1 MACPMRVWLLV
12 ISSVVA
18 AYLAWTSSL
27 FGGGALGMSDGEDE
41 ALNDR
46 AAKVK
51 SRVGKKGAMTWRDW
65 GRFVVDGLTGK
76 YLYGV
81 AVNGGGRAGSQRGTR
96 RSARRKQD

>member
-1 MACPMRVWLLV
+1 MRVWLLV

-51 SRVGKKGAMTWRDW
+51 SRVGKKGAMSWRDW
-65 GRFVVDGLTGK
+65 GWFVVDGLTGK

>member
-46 AAKVK
+46 PRRL
-51 SRVGKKGAMTWRDW
+51 RVG
-65 GRFVVDGLTGK
+65 LGK
-76 YLYGV
+76 RV
-81 AVNGGGRAGSQRGTR
+81 R
-96 RSARRKQD
+96 

>member
-12 ISSVVA
+12 ISGFVA

-51 SRVGKKGAMTWRDW
+51 SRAGKKGAMTWRDW
-65 GRFVVDGLTGK
+65 GWFVVDGLTGK

-81 AVNGGGRAGSQRGTR
+81 AMNGGGRAGSQRGTR

>member
-12 ISSVVA
+12 ISGVVA

-65 GRFVVDGLTGK
+65 GWFVVDGLTGK

-96 RSARRKQD
+96 RSARRKRD

>member
-46 AAKVK
+46 AAQVK
-51 SRVGKKGAMTWRDW
+51 RRVGRKTTWRDW
-65 GRFVVDGLTGK
+65 GWFVFDGLTGK

-96 RSARRKQD
+96 RSARRKRD